1 MASSARSDGACL
13 ARRPCSQRRSHRS
26 GFLTLRSVLWLILFV
41 TGSTSTEHR
50 KLGSVMCNI
59 RASRQRA
66 GAQTREPRPLG
77 LDSRAHRSLKCE
89 KSTCMSTKMA
99 RRRHQTLSRGV
110 LLCGCRHLRGKSPA
124 PLLSFEFTQEGYVA
138 YSTHTDRRAR
148 VKLAEG
154 RLVLFDSAQRY
165 ALATLVVRNGA
176 RPGNV
181 KQQWPQRLRQ
191 TIREHTRISTSSAIA
206 SGRSSWAGKTFLFC
220 RIRPIRQ
227 RICCLHPWAL
237 IAKTHDA
244 KNAFDPARAVSHRSL
259 IAPRESSIP
268 RP

>member
-191 TIREHTRISTSSAIA
+191 DDSRTHQDQH
-206 SGRSSWAGKTFLFC
+206 LFRHC
-220 RIRPIRQ
+220 FWSQQLGGQNFPLLSNQ
-227 RICCLHPWAL
+227 THPTANL
-237 IAKTHDA
+237 LSPSMGSYSEDA
-244 KNAFDPARAVSHRSL
+244 
-259 IAPRESSIP
+259 
-268 RP
+268 